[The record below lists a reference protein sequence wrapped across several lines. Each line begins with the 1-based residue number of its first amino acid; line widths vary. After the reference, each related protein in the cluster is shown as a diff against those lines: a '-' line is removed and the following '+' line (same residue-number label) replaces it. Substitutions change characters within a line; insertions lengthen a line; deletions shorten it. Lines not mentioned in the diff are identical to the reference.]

1 MKHKITPETIEK
13 IYSDYNEGVTVKTT
27 ARALGITEAMV
38 YNLRQM
44 MAKEG
49 FVFMKRQ
56 RQTHRESIR
65 AALRRMEQTSR
76 TLPVRNIAHYQY
88 TKLK

>member
-1 MKHKITPETIEK
+1 MKHKITPETIEM

-27 ARALGITEAMV
+27 ARLLGITEAMV

-49 FVFMKRQ
+49 FVFMKR
-56 RQTHRESIR
+56 RRPTHRESIR
-65 AALRRMEQTSR
+65 AALRRMEQTSH
-76 TLPVRNIAHYQY
+76 TLPVR
-88 TKLK
+88 KLEVTQ